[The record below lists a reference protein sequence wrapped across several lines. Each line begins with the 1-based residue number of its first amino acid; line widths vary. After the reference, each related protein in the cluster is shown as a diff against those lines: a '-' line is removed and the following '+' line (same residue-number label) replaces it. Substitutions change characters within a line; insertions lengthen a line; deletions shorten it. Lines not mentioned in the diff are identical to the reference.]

1 MWQVSSPLPQT
12 QADWRAI
19 VDLVSRAQSR
29 LHAAVEAT
37 GVAAPW
43 FAVLELLLRA
53 EEHRLPMSQIAREVS
68 FTTGGFTKL
77 ADRMG
82 REGLIDRRGSSGD
95 RRVVYA
101 TLTDKGVEAALA
113 AQRAYDAA
121 FTEYVLGVI
130 DASGLQSVA
139 SALGGLSKVEPA
151 LEAEPEAVDGS
162 EARDPALPDRR
173 SR

>member
-1 MWQVSSPLPQT
+1 
-12 QADWRAI
+12 
-19 VDLVSRAQSR
+19 
-29 LHAAVEAT
+29 VEAS

-101 TLTDKGVEAALA
+101 TLTEKGVEAALG
-113 AQRAYDAA
+113 AQRAYNDAFA
-121 FTEYVLGVI
+121 EHVLGVL
-130 DASGLQSVA
+130 DAGGLQGVA
-139 SALGGLSKVEPA
+139 AALGALSKVEPA
-151 LEAEPEAVDGS
+151 SDLIPGPEAVGAS
-162 EARDPALPDRR
+162 EPRDPTLPDRR
-173 SR
+173 TR

>member
-1 MWQVSSPLPQT
+1 
-12 QADWRAI
+12 
-19 VDLVSRAQSR
+19 
-29 LHAAVEAT
+29 LHAAVDAT

-101 TLTDKGVEAALA
+101 TLTDKGVEAALTA
-113 AQRAYDAA
+113 EQAYNDAFGEHVLGAIDAA
-121 FTEYVLGVI
+121 RLH
-130 DASGLQSVA
+130 DVA
-139 SALGGLSKVEPA
+139 AALSALSNVEPA
-151 LEAEPEAVDGS
+151 EAVADTGAEPIDAG
-162 EARDPALPDRR
+162 EARDPGMPDRR

>member
-1 MWQVSSPLPQT
+1 MWQVSDPLPQT

-19 VDLVSRAQSR
+19 IDLVSRAQSR
-29 LHAAVEAT
+29 LHAAVDAT

-113 AQRAYDAA
+113 AQRAYNAA
-121 FTEYVLGVI
+121 FTEHVLGAI
-130 DASGLQSVA
+130 DPEGLQAVA
-139 SALGGLSKVEPA
+139 AALGALSKVEPV
-151 LEAEPEAVDGS
+151 PDS
-162 EARDPALPDRR
+162 EADPIDASESREPALPERR
-173 SR
+173 AR